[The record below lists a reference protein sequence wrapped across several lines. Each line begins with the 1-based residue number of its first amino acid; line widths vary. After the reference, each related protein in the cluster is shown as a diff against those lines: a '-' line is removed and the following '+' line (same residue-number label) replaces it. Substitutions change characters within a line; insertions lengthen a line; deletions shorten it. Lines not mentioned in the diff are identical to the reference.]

1 MRKDFVKASDVGM
14 RHRSDRLLDEAGLNI
29 PDLNLIQDKDDSR
42 KLNEFQSKSAFALS
56 GLI

>member
-1 MRKDFVKASDVGM
+1 M